1 MGVEPFLVASSLM
14 AVLAQRLMRKACLN
28 CREEYLPTAAELDN
42 LGLDPDVFGGK
53 KIIRTR
59 GCVECTGTGY
69 KGRMVVHELMMI
81 DDEIRNLI
89 MNKADS
95 SIVKKEAIAKGM
107 ISLRNA
113 GIQKVL
119 DKISTAVE
127 LVAVTQE

>member
-1 MGVEPFLVASSLM
+1 
-14 AVLAQRLMRKACLN
+14 
-28 CREEYLPTAAELDN
+28 
-42 LGLDPDVFGGK
+42 
-53 KIIRTR
+53 
-59 GCVECTGTGY
+59 
-69 KGRMVVHELMMI
+69 MVVHELMMI